1 MKFKITMKDPDG
13 FHDSVTDAIKDMT
26 RGIEGIAEDECE
38 TLLESR
44 RETLNGSARQWFEYN
59 EYVTI
64 EIDTDAMTATVCN
77 R

>member
-13 FHDSVTDAIKDMT
+13 FHDSVTEAIKDMT
-26 RGIEGIAEDECE
+26 RGIEGITEDERE
-38 TLLESR
+38 AMEESR
-44 RETLNGSARQWFEYN
+44 RETLNGIARQWFEYN